1 MLKDIVVNLGLGT
14 HDPAG
19 QYAISLADAFEAH
32 VMGVAFSFDPV
43 IPGIVM
49 GGIPPEFIE
58 SQRIESDKRARAA
71 VARFEHAAKLAG
83 VSAETRIIS
92 ASISGGADEL
102 GRLARRFDMV
112 VVGQAEG
119 DKAMPDE
126 VVDEGVLFESGRPV
140 IFVPYIQK
148 IGLKLDRVMVC
159 WDGSRAATR
168 AVADSIPLLQK
179 AKMVEIVLVTTKGFK
194 ADEAPGVDLAKHLAR
209 HGLDVNLK
217 RITSPEI
224 DVASTILSYAAD
236 SSADMIVMG
245 GYGHSR
251 LREFVLGGVTRSILE
266 TMTVPAFMS
275 H

>member
-92 ASISGGADEL
+92 ASISGAADEL

-148 IGLKLDRVMVC
+148 IGLKIDRVMVC